1 MSGTTFSFQYFIS
14 IILAL
19 GGAFAADQNLPNMN
33 PIIKLFVIPLFIAYI
48 TLLFMNT
55 FLPKFTKWAEEVGSY
70 VEDKA
75 YLYFLDFSGHLL
87 NYTWRKFF
95 RHKQHCLAN
104 SQINPVS

>member
-55 FLPKFTKWAEEVGSY
+55 FLPKFTKWADEVGSY

-75 YLYFLDFSGHLL
+75 YGEINSLGYMQIFPPIFAVFLIFIILIYNRS
-87 NYTWRKFF
+87 
-95 RHKQHCLAN
+95 
-104 SQINPVS
+104 I